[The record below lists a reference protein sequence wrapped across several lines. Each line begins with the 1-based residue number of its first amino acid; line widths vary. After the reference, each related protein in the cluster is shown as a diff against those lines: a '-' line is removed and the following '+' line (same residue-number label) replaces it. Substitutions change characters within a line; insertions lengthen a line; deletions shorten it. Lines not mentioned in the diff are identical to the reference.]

1 MWRSAHRVPA
11 TPQRQTRRGNLSV
24 VVGVLVGQHDFRGG
38 PDLAGLT
45 AMHALYPRRPFPPL
59 VSKVEPKPPDT
70 LRRSTGQRPPDGG
83 CAHVVDRILGH
94 GTKNIPSTGHF
105 VRAWSAIRTWAP
117 QEPDSSQTVAD
128 IRFRIAS
135 AFAWPPS
142 SP

>member
-45 AMHALYPRRPFPPL
+45 AMRARYLRRPFPPL
-59 VSKVEPKPPDT
+59 VSKVAPKPPDT
-70 LRRSTGQRPPDGG
+70 LRRSTGQRLPDGG
-83 CAHVVDRILGH
+83 CAHVVDWILGH

-105 VRAWSAIRTWAP
+105 VRAGRPSERGHLKSRTAP
-117 QEPDSSQTVAD
+117 RP
-128 IRFRIAS
+128 
-135 AFAWPPS
+135 WPTS
-142 SP
+142 GSGSRRRL